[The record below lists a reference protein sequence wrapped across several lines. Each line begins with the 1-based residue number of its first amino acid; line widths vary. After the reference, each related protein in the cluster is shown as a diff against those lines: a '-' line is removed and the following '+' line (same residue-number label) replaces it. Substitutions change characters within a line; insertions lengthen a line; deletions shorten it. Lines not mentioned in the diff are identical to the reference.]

1 MKLFKKILSLLP
13 KKEKWNL
20 TKLYLVIT
28 ISTIFELLGIL
39 SIFPILALITDPVLL
54 EKNKF
59 YQLVQNIINSNDLNL
74 SLILLIVISIIV
86 FTTYFFKSICT
97 LVSK

>member
-74 SLILLIVISIIV
+74 ILRPL
-86 FTTYFFKSICT
+86 FDD
-97 LVSK
+97 

>member
-1 MKLFKKILSLLP
+1 MFSTCKQLKSHEAFKKNFKSVFQ

-54 EKNKF
+54 EK
-59 YQLVQNIINSNDLNL
+59 INSINWLKYNQ
-74 SLILLIVISIIV
+74 
-86 FTTYFFKSICT
+86 YK
-97 LVSK
+97 